1 MLQKCNIYE
10 VIILIV
16 FFFSQVHFCDKTKFI
31 DILNKEEWAEDYEGA
46 RKGPWEQ
53 YHRDHVRFENRIESM
68 RESLSKVLVAEHR
81 ATVFRKLYETADL
94 VTHDQDS
101 LMDLLRTLPA
111 SS

>member
-1 MLQKCNIYE
+1 M
-10 VIILIV
+10 
-16 FFFSQVHFCDKTKFI
+16 FI
-31 DILNKEEWAEDYEGA
+31 DILNKEEWAEEYEGA

-68 RESLSKVLVAEHR
+68 RELLSTVLVAEHR

-94 VTHDQDS
+94 VTDDQDS
-101 LMDLLRTLPA
+101 MMDLYQALPL